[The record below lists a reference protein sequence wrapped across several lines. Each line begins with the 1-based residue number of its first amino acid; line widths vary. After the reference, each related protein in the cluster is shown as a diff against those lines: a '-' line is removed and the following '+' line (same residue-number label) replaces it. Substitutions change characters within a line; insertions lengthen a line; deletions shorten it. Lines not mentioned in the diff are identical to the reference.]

1 MRQTLTLAVLRVTS
15 QVERAAFPFP
25 VRWQPM
31 MDNPPTRRRQHRQ
44 ALPRSA
50 SEPASKLRAV
60 AGAGRHN
67 QLSASLPASF
77 AQTGQ
82 HEARHHLSNLLHAEE
97 VKEHLHRFPGCGS
110 AAYKAQACRI
120 SVLSVLVAVAA
131 VLWFGG
137 AGPTSA
143 RRHIN
148 VAKSTVADDFIPISR
163 RISIHNIS
171 MPLNLE
177 TDSDT
182 EARILEEDRRND
194 MHMRRK
200 HIFWD
205 AEQRDKMIAER
216 KRVKALLERQ
226 NMHIQGR
233 RKKGVR
239 RKTPT

>member
-1 MRQTLTLAVLRVTS
+1 
-15 QVERAAFPFP
+15 
-25 VRWQPM
+25 

-50 SEPASKLRAV
+50 SEPASKMSAV
-60 AGAGRHN
+60 AGAGRRN
-67 QLSASLPASF
+67 QLSASLPASLASF
-77 AQTGQ
+77 AQTDQ
-82 HEARHHLSNLLHAEE
+82 HEARHHLSNLLNAED
-97 VKEHLHRFPGCGS
+97 VKGHLQRFPGCGS
-110 AAYKAQACRI
+110 AAYKVQACRI
-120 SVLSVLVAVAA
+120 SVLSALVAVAA

-137 AGPTSA
+137 AGPTST
-143 RRHIN
+143 RRH

-182 EARILEEDRRND
+182 EARVLEEDRRND

-200 HIFWD
+200 RIFWD
-205 AEQRDKMIAER
+205 AVQRDKMIAER
-216 KRVKALLERQ
+216 KRVKALLEKQ
-226 NMHIQGR
+226 NMQRQGR

-239 RKTPT
+239 RKMPT